1 MTTIKVNFCIKD
13 GSELTIE
20 LIQINQSG
28 NRLIHTLGKTESE
41 GVRKKSFINVRSYQI
56 TKIKRSSVE
65 E

>member
-1 MTTIKVNFCIKD
+1 MTNIKINFCIKD
-13 GSELTIE
+13 GSEFTTE

-28 NRLIHTLGKTESE
+28 NRLIHTLGKESE
-41 GVRKKSFINVRSYQI
+41 GVRKRSFINVRCYQI

>member
-1 MTTIKVNFCIKD
+1 MTTVKVNFCIKD
-13 GSELTIE
+13 GSELTTE

-28 NRLIHTLGKTESE
+28 NRLIHILGKTESE
-41 GVRKKSFINVRSYQI
+41 GVRKKSLINVRSYQI